1 MAAFDEIALIYDRSD
16 RSVPCVSVRSLEKRV
31 RDRTVLN
38 DEEKE
43 EEEEEEEEEEG
54 EEEPT
59 TNGLSRE
66 DFPILFVSVGWL
78 PDRRGR
84 GEKRSV
90 ASLSINFN

>member
-38 DEEKE
+38 DEE
-43 EEEEEEEEEEG
+43 EEEEEG
-54 EEEPT
+54 EGEGEEEEPT

-78 PDRRGR
+78 LDRRGR